1 LLKRF
6 ADNVQERIQRHLD
19 APKSNFRE
27 AGKLLMQIRDNKL
40 YREIY
45 GTFEEYC
52 KEKWGFTKSRANQLI
67 SASEVADNLTTVVVK
82 EIPERQLRP
91 LTRIKDPAEQ
101 REVYQ
106 KAVETAPEGKITAKH
121 IEETIKEVKK
131 SKEPEKK
138 EGEYKYTETYPVTDA
153 LIFAGFAISQFE
165 GIRPDGPKRREGIRK
180 VAALKKDDGKRK
192 HSKSIVGCFQWQ
204 TLKRY

>member
-1 LLKRF
+1 
-6 ADNVQERIQRHLD
+6 
-19 APKSNFRE
+19 
-27 AGKLLMQIRDNKL
+27 MQIRDNRL

-52 KEKWGFTKSRANQLI
+52 KEKWDMERRHAYRLI
-67 SASEVADNLTTVVVK
+67 DGYKVTENVSHGTQSIPTSERVV
-82 EIPERQLRP
+82 RP
-91 LTRIKDPAEQ
+91 LSKIKDPAEQ

-106 KAVETAPEGKITAKH
+106 RAVETAPEGKITAKH

-180 VAALKKDDGKRK
+180 VAALKKDDGKAVFK
-192 HSKSIVGCFQWQ
+192 ILLLGNQID
-204 TLKRY
+204 TTADTII